1 MASEDEVY
9 HVPED
14 IEVQEIGQ
22 SARMGVPDIQEP
34 EAEEPQPR
42 IWQFYA
48 ATRIF
53 SLTLI
58 LGSLITG
65 WITYSLMPAEKKF
78 LNNECKAE
86 DLKRRFMIIQV
97 IGTVIALGQ
106 LVNICYQLKVNTAE
120 KYKIQEPLNYVD
132 GRSEVLFILLL
143 VFIPQLTIMTD
154 FDTKCRL
161 NTTSTTRWCDN
172 QFSNMDARDSADV
185 KARLAFAIIG
195 FLSCHFRFIFSRN
208 LPRLG
213 RKGVADE
220 FGAYKLEKTKQIQ
233 TLIFLDKK
241 CPRILKFVGLDFL
254 CICRKIKI
262 PLPCFLGYCILDH
275 CTPVWRWMY
284 CVLECWIGRLTICP
298 KKERGEVW
306 YVNRA
311 RRCRRR
317 PGFFCINK
325 EDPFWLGE
333 YTMFILGLATVLTVY
348 YVSIYLCFLPGAGI
362 KKLETLLGI
371 YNKMLAFL

>member
-9 HVPED
+9 HVVED

-34 EAEEPQPR
+34 EPEEPQPR
-42 IWQFYA
+42 IWQFYT
-48 ATRIF
+48 ATRVL
-53 SLTLI
+53 SLVLI
-58 LGSLITG
+58 VASFITG
-65 WITYSLMPAEKKF
+65 WIAYALMPADKKF
-78 LNNECKAE
+78 LNAECKAG
-86 DLKRRFMIIQV
+86 DLKRRFMILQV
-97 IGTVIALGQ
+97 TGTVIALAQ
-106 LVNICYQLKVNTAE
+106 LINIRYQLKVNRSE

-132 GRSEVLFILLL
+132 GRTEVLFILLL
-143 VFIPQLTIMTD
+143 VFIPQLSIMAD

-161 NTTSTTRWCDN
+161 NTTSTTRWCDK
-172 QFSNMDARDSADV
+172 QSSNMDARDSADV
-185 KARLAFAIIG
+185 KVRLACAIIG

-220 FGAYKLEKTKQIQ
+220 FQAYKLEKTKLVQIL
-233 TLIFLDKK
+233 TFLDKHM
-241 CPRILKFVGLDFL
+241 PRILKFVGMDWL

-275 CTPVWRWMY
+275 FTPVWRWMY
-284 CVLECWIGRLTICP
+284 CVFECWIGRLTICP

-306 YVNRA
+306 CVNRI

-333 YTMFILGLATVLTVY
+333 YTVFILGLATVLTVH
-348 YVSIYLCFLPGAGI
+348 YVSIYLCFIPGGGSKA
-362 KKLETLLGI
+362 LDTLLGLYKHI
-371 YNKMLAFL
+371 LVF